1 MPVPTAAQDLPAES
15 PKHVC
20 KLCPGR
26 GRLCER
32 ATLRAG
38 GSNSHHR
45 IALQA
50 RSPVET

>member
-20 KLCPGR
+20 ELCPGR
-26 GRLCER
+26 GRSCER
-32 ATLRAG
+32 AALRGG
-38 GSNSHHR
+38 GSRSHDR

-50 RSPVET
+50 RSPAET